1 MSWGEQFCSQLRS
14 VFGADLASLN
24 GLNPDL
30 SLAWA
35 MDSPAGTCHGEVA
48 EAVARLAGSHPVVC
62 WGSRHI
68 GMPGRLGDFHPWS
81 SFRHTELYA
90 DIYRPLGLRHELDV
104 VVRAS
109 RGRLVV
115 VAMQRVGS
123 DFDEAARDRL
133 LLLGSVL
140 TFAGSM
146 LWSAL
151 ELERQPGGVHASD
164 GSSLL
169 TPRECQVLSLL
180 ADGARDA
187 DIGRLC
193 QISPAT
199 AKKHVEHVLSKLGV
213 GTRAG
218 AVAVGF
224 QRKLLPRP

>member
-14 VFGADLASLN
+14 VVGADLASLN
-24 GLNPDL
+24 GLNADL

-35 MDSPAGTCHGEVA
+35 MDSPAGTCQGEVA
-48 EAVARLAGSHPVVC
+48 QAVARLAASHPVVC

-68 GMPGRLGDFHPWS
+68 GMPGRLADFHPWS

-104 VVRAS
+104 VVRGN
-109 RGRLVV
+109 RGLVV

-123 DFDEAARDRL
+123 DFDEAARERL

-140 TFAGSM
+140 SFAGSM
-146 LWSAL
+146 MWSAL
-151 ELERQPGGVHASD
+151 DFERRLEGIHAPD
-164 GSSLL
+164 DCPRL
-169 TPRECQVLSLL
+169 TPRESQVLSLL
-180 ADGARDA
+180 AGGARDA

-224 QRKLLPRP
+224 QRRLLPPP

>member
-1 MSWGEQFCSQLRS
+1 
-14 VFGADLASLN
+14 VGADLASLN
-24 GLNPDL
+24 GLNADL

-48 EAVARLAGSHPVVC
+48 QAVARLAPSHPVVC

-68 GMPGRLGDFHPWS
+68 GMPGRLADLHPWS

-104 VVRAS
+104 VVR
-109 RGRLVV
+109 GTGGLVV

-123 DFDEAARDRL
+123 EFDEAAMDRL

-146 LWSAL
+146 MWSAL
-151 ELERQPGGVHASD
+151 ELEGQLEEARAPDDSCG
-164 GSSLL
+164 L

-224 QRKLLPRP
+224 QRRLLPPP